1 MNAWGLGAALVIGA
15 CCLALGAC
23 GSDSDSSTQS
33 AAESHASALEQAAS
47 GTTAAASGTEG
58 ADYDACALLSD
69 ADVFPLIG
77 ASVPGQSTST
87 NPEVPG
93 CIWENP
99 DTYTSV
105 SIDISSPDTAP
116 DDTLPDPDPAIET
129 RPAPDGMR
137 YFMTGVVEFAAD
149 DRVVTVQVANL
160 SAADASDAAALALAQ
175 KVKTE
180 MS

>member
-1 MNAWGLGAALVIGA
+1 MKRRGPGTAVLIGA

-23 GSDSDSSTQS
+23 GSDSDSSAQS
-33 AAESHASALEQAAS
+33 AAQTQASALEQAAS
-47 GTTAAASGTEG
+47 GTTAAVSGAQG
-58 ADYDACALLSD
+58 AEYDACALLSD

-77 ASVPGQSTST
+77 ASVPGKSTSN

-93 CIWENP
+93 CVWENP

-105 SIDISSPDTAP
+105 SVDISSPDTAP
-116 DDTLPDPDPAIET
+116 GDTLPEPDPALET
-129 RPAPDGMR
+129 RPAADGMR

-160 SAADASDAAALALAQ
+160 SSADASDAAALALAQ